1 MPETARGKPLEIWWQ
16 DEARIGQQGTLT
28 RVWAERGSRPR
39 APRDQRYKW
48 AYLFGAI
55 CPARGIGAAWV
66 LPYANAKAMN
76 LHLQEISSQVE
87 DGAHAVVVLDG
98 AGWHKTGGRLRL
110 PSNISLLHLPPYS
123 PELNPQE
130 NVWQYLRQIY
140 LANRVY
146 ENYDAIVEAC
156 CQAWNALTDQPDRI
170 RSIGTRDYA
179 GVSL

>member
-1 MPETARGKPLEIWWQ
+1 
-16 DEARIGQQGTLT
+16 
-28 RVWAERGSRPR
+28 
-39 APRDQRYKW
+39 
-48 AYLFGAI
+48 
-55 CPARGIGAAWV
+55 
-66 LPYANAKAMN
+66 MN

-87 DGAHAVVVLDG
+87 DGAHAVVILDG
-98 AGWHKTGGRLRL
+98 AGWHKTGGRLQV
-110 PSNISLLHLPPYS
+110 PSNISLMHLPPYS

-130 NVWQYLRQIY
+130 NVWQYLRQNY